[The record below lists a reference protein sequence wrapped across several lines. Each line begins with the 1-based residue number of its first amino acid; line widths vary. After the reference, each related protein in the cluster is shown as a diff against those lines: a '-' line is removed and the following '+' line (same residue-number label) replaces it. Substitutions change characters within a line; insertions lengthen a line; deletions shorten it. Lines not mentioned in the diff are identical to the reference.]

1 MLHDNL
7 ITTAMELIGRGRG
20 RPRGSNLRRAVSTAY
35 YALFHCLAANCA
47 DTLVGGR
54 SSNRSNP
61 AWRQTYRA
69 LEHGVARERC
79 ARKEIDRFPDGIQ
92 DFAAAFIKAQAIRHT
107 ADYDPLPNPRFN
119 KSDVAQDVR
128 AAEYAIRRLRQS
140 SARDKRA
147 FAIYVLLRYRAD

>member
-1 MLHDNL
+1 MFHDDL
-7 ITTAMELIGRGRG
+7 ITTAKELSGRGRG
-20 RPRGSNLRRAVSTAY
+20 RPRDSNLRRAVSTAY

-69 LEHGVARERC
+69 LEHGIARERC
-79 ARKEIDRFPDGIQ
+79 ERREIGRFPEGIQ
-92 DFAAAFIKAQAIRHT
+92 DFAAAFVKMQARRHT
-107 ADYDPLPNPRFN
+107 ADYDPHPNPRFN

-128 AAEYAIRRLRQS
+128 AAEYAVRRLRQS
-140 SARDKRA
+140 AARDKRA
-147 FAIYVLLRYRAD
+147 FAIYVLLRHRAD